1 MKSRDLLIT
10 TAITSLLAVGISSAS
25 GAPYG
30 DDDEKCYGVTKA
42 GQNGC
47 NSNKSKHSC
56 AGHSKIDNDPND
68 FIMLPQGSCLK
79 IGGKLK
85 PAGNKK
91 PPPKKM

>member
-1 MKSRDLLIT
+1 MKAHHLLIT
-10 TAITSLLAVGISSAS
+10 TAITSLLAVSINSASSA
-25 GAPYG
+25 PNG

-56 AGHSKIDNDPND
+56 VGHSKIDNDPND

-79 IGGKLK
+79 IGGKLE
-85 PAGNKK
+85 PAGDKN
-91 PPPKKM
+91 PFPKKM

>member
-1 MKSRDLLIT
+1 MKARYLLIT
-10 TAITSLLAVGISSAS
+10 TAITSLLAGGISPASSA
-25 GAPYG
+25 PG

-79 IGGKLK
+79 IGGKLE
-85 PAGNKK
+85 PARSRKTTS
-91 PPPKKM
+91 KKM